1 MYFEWDK
8 KKCRCHDTFKK
19 KTTALLQMGE
29 ALNVINVTIADDSIL
44 GEGAHWM
51 VWWKWCESCCDLH
64 SRLTSV
70 KLNTNGRFWSSVLR
84 RFSPPSEHHQNAKLC
99 SGGMPL
105 VSPVELRDLENMY
118 DEEQWSCSRGSW
130 WTNTLPRHLRGFP
143 IHMCLLD
150 SVWLGTWA
158 WRGRDLHLHYKV
170 CLSLCSSSSKISRL
184 CSSSFSVI
192 EEAANKALP
201 IRLTLWH
208 SPGK

>member
-1 MYFEWDK
+1 
-8 KKCRCHDTFKK
+8 
-19 KTTALLQMGE
+19 
-29 ALNVINVTIADDSIL
+29 
-44 GEGAHWM
+44 M
-51 VWWKWCESCCDLH
+51 VWWKRCESCCDLH

-118 DEEQWSCSRGSW
+118 DEEQWSCSRGSR

-150 SVWLGTWA
+150 SAPEPGAAGICISITRCVFHSA
-158 WRGRDLHLHYKV
+158 APHLKSPA
-170 CLSLCSSSSKISRL
+170 CALLPSASLKKPLTKL
-184 CSSSFSVI
+184 CQF
-192 EEAANKALP
+192 A
-201 IRLTLWH
+201 
-208 SPGK
+208 